1 MAQISTSSLVRTFG
15 GDGGASWSHDDPV
28 ECIVSV
34 SSGIYS
40 NRLTSS
46 EIRPPSIKSISRR
59 LELEGPMMTRG
70 RGYKRP
76 VGDTGVCFGHRLGL
90 QDCSTST
97 SPAKPAKQMYSGNI
111 SRKIPSSQTPSVP
124 SQSLSLPPSPL
135 LGEPE
140 PYCKPILPSPS
151 SHCGTQAKS
160 IQPSWF
166 ESGTAFLG
174 KAKSFCKESASHFG
188 KTAGGWTERWALSG
202 YQGTARQ
209 SSYGSH
215 LQNMMRGRNPSST
228 MGELVKAW
236 AAKPQRLW
244 TRCTANRRTEA
255 ASRSEIYD
263 EEREHRSLGQP
274 L

>member
-1 MAQISTSSLVRTFG
+1 
-15 GDGGASWSHDDPV
+15 
-28 ECIVSV
+28 
-34 SSGIYS
+34 
-40 NRLTSS
+40 
-46 EIRPPSIKSISRR
+46 
-59 LELEGPMMTRG
+59 MTRG

-111 SRKIPSSQTPSVP
+111 SRKIPSSQTPSIP
-124 SQSLSLPPSPL
+124 SRFLTLPPSPL
-135 LGEPE
+135 LVGEPK
-140 PYCKPILPSPS
+140 PYCEPILPSPS

-202 YQGTARQ
+202 QRGTARQ

-215 LQNMMRGRNPSST
+215 LQSMMRGRNPSSS
-228 MGELVKAW
+228 MGDLVRGW
-236 AAKPQRLW
+236 AAAPHRLY
-244 TRCTANRRTEA
+244 TQCIGNRRTEA
-255 ASRSEIYD
+255 ALRSIGSD
-263 EEREHRSLGQP
+263 DGD
-274 L
+274 